1 MGGLKRVLSPGN
13 QMFFVLLV
21 AFAGGTAYFNFY
33 VAAAEGVLIVLA
45 ALIYRRQIVR
55 RRADIVKYIEQI
67 TTHLD
72 AADSTAH
79 CPLPLLILRVS
90 TGEMVWANDDFM
102 NAAGLKERL
111 FTQRVADFLP
121 GLDLK
126 WLGKEGST
134 SEVTMRER
142 RYTVCG
148 SMIRQNERREILAA
162 LYFIDITELT
172 ELRREYRLSRPAV
185 LVIMMDSYE
194 ECVKNLTDSQ
204 KSILQAAA
212 DEKISEWATP
222 LDGILRKLDR
232 DKYLLI
238 VEERE
243 LAGLIE
249 RRFAILNSIRSVT
262 GAANMPVTLSIGI
275 GRDGSTLGESYSFAQ
290 LAIDMALSRGGD
302 QAVVK
307 NRFSFDFYGGRSKE
321 IEVRT
326 KVKSRVIAASLS
338 NFISDSSMVFVMGHA
353 YSDIDSLG
361 AAAGVVCMTR
371 KRGKQAYIVIDD
383 KKTMA
388 GVLLQKLRAQEAY
401 VGVFID
407 PQQALI
413 LADNKTLL
421 VVVDCNRP
429 ELVESEQ
436 LLRSM
441 NRVALI
447 DHHRRSADHIENAVL
462 MMHEPSASSAC
473 ELVSE
478 LAQYICQPGD
488 ILRCEAEAMM
498 AGIVLDT
505 KSFTMQTG
513 MNTFE
518 AAAFLRG
525 AGADPVEIKKIFQN
539 DMRSSLERYEL
550 VSGARIVREGIT
562 VAYTE
567 TETDRAIASQAADEM
582 LNIAGIDASFVVF
595 PFNNETVIS
604 GRSLGGINVQMILE
618 LLGGGGHRTVAGAQL
633 KDATVMEGLDRL
645 IAAIDRHCD
654 ENGVGAVPPQAL

>member
-13 QMFFVLLV
+13 QMFFILLV
-21 AFAGGTAYFNFY
+21 AFAGGTAYFSIPA
-33 VAAAEGVLIVLA
+33 AAAEGVLIILA

-67 TTHLD
+67 TTNLD
-72 AADSTAH
+72 TADTTAH
-79 CPLPLLILRVS
+79 CPIPMLILRVS
-90 TGEMVWANDDFM
+90 TGEMIWANEGFM
-102 NAAGLKERL
+102 TAAGLKERL
-111 FTQRVADFLP
+111 FTQRIGDFLP

-134 SEVTMRER
+134 SEITLRER

-148 SMIRQNERREILAA
+148 SMIRQNERRDLLAS

-172 ELRREYRLSRPAV
+172 DLRREYRLSRPVV
-185 LVIMMDSYE
+185 LVIMMDNYE

-204 KSILQAAA
+204 KSNLQAAA
-212 DEKISEWATP
+212 DEKLSEWAEP

-243 LAGLIE
+243 LTGLIE
-249 RRFAILNSIRSVT
+249 RRFTILNSIRSVT
-262 GAANMPVTLSIGI
+262 GAANLPVTISIGV
-275 GRDGSTLGESYSFAQ
+275 GRDGSTLSESFSFAQ

-326 KVKSRVIAASLS
+326 KVKSRVVAASLS
-338 NFISDSSMVFVMGHA
+338 NFISDSSLVLVMGHA

-361 AAAGVVCMTR
+361 AAAGIVCMAR
-371 KRGKQAYIVIDD
+371 KRGKRACIVIDE

-388 GVLLQKLRAQEAY
+388 GVLLQKLQAHESY

-407 PQQALI
+407 SQTAMI
-413 LADNKTLL
+413 LADNKSLL
-421 VVVDCNRP
+421 VVVDCSRP

-436 LLRSM
+436 LLKSM
-441 NRVALI
+441 NRVAVV
-447 DHHRRSADHIENAVL
+447 DHHRRSVDYIENAVL
-462 MMHEPSASSAC
+462 LMHEPSASSAC
-473 ELVSE
+473 ELVCE
-478 LAQYICQPGD
+478 LAQYICQPSD

-505 KSFTMQTG
+505 KGFTMQTG

-550 VSGARIVREGIT
+550 VSSARIVREGIT
-562 VAYTE
+562 VAFTE
-567 TETDRAIASQAADEM
+567 TETDRAVASQAADEM

-595 PFNNETVIS
+595 PFGGEVAIS

-618 LLGGGGHRTVAGAQL
+618 RLGGGGHRTVAGAQL
-633 KDATVMEGLDRL
+633 KDATVMQALDRL
-645 IAAIDRHCD
+645 VTAIDRHCE
-654 ENGVGAVPPQAL
+654 ENKVGVLPPQAL

>member
-21 AFAGGTAYFNFY
+21 VFAGGTAYFSIP

-55 RRADIVKYIEQI
+55 RRADIVRYIEQI

-72 AADSTAH
+72 TADSVVH
-79 CPLPLLILRVS
+79 CPIPMLILRVS
-90 TGEMVWANDDFM
+90 TGEMIWANDGFM
-102 NAAGLKERL
+102 GISGMKERL
-111 FTQRVADFLP
+111 FSQRIGDFLP

-134 SEVTMRER
+134 SETTLRER

-148 SMIRQNERREILAA
+148 SMIRQADRKDLLAA
-162 LYFIDITELT
+162 LYFVDITELT
-172 ELRREYRLSRPAV
+172 ELRREYRLSRPV
-185 LVIMMDSYE
+185 VMMIMLDNYE

-204 KSILQAAA
+204 KSNMQAAA
-212 DEKISEWATP
+212 DEKISEWAAP

-232 DKYLLI
+232 DKYLLV

-249 RRFAILNSIRSVT
+249 RRFSVLNSIRSVT
-262 GAANMPVTLSIGI
+262 GAANLPVTLSIGV
-275 GRDGSTLGESYSFAQ
+275 GRDGSTPSESFSFAQ

-307 NRFSFDFYGGRSKE
+307 NRFSFDYYGGRSKE

-326 KVKSRVIAASLS
+326 KVKSRVVAASLS
-338 NFISDSSMVFVMGHA
+338 NFISDSSLVLVMGHA

-361 AAAGVVCMTR
+361 AATGVVCMAR
-371 KRGKQAYIVIDD
+371 KRGKRVHIVIDE

-388 GVLLQKLRAQEAY
+388 GALLQKMKAQDSY

-407 PQQALI
+407 PQTAMI

-421 VVVDCNRP
+421 VVVDCSRP

-436 LLRSM
+436 LLKSM
-441 NRVALI
+441 NRVAVV
-447 DHHRRSADHIENAVL
+447 DHHRRSSDYIENAVL
-462 MMHEPSASSAC
+462 LMHEPSASSAC
-473 ELVSE
+473 ELVCE
-478 LAQYICQPGD
+478 LAQYICQPSD

-505 KSFTMQTG
+505 KGFTLQTG

-550 VSGARIVREGIT
+550 VTSARIVREGIT
-562 VAYTE
+562 VAFTE
-567 TETDRAIASQAADEM
+567 TETDRAVASQAADEM

-595 PFNNETVIS
+595 PFGGETAIS

-618 LLGGGGHRTVAGAQL
+618 RLGGGGHRTVAGAQL
-633 KDATVMEGLDRL
+633 KDTTVMQAMDRL
-645 IAAIDRHCD
+645 VEVINRHCE
-654 ENGVGAVPPQAL
+654 ENGVGLVPPQAL

>member
-13 QMFFVLLV
+13 QMFFILLV
-21 AFAGGTAYFNFY
+21 AFAGGTAYFSIPA
-33 VAAAEGVLIVLA
+33 AAAEGVLIILA

-67 TTHLD
+67 TTNLD
-72 AADSTAH
+72 TADTTAH
-79 CPLPLLILRVS
+79 CPIPMLILRVS
-90 TGEMVWANDDFM
+90 TGEMIWANEGFM
-102 NAAGLKERL
+102 TAAGLKERL
-111 FTQRVADFLP
+111 FTQRIGDFLP

-134 SEVTMRER
+134 SEITLRER

-148 SMIRQNERREILAA
+148 SMIRQNERRDLLAS

-172 ELRREYRLSRPAV
+172 DLRREFRLSRPVV
-185 LVIMMDSYE
+185 LVIMMDNYE

-204 KSILQAAA
+204 KSNLQAAA
-212 DEKISEWATP
+212 DEKLSEWAEP

-243 LAGLIE
+243 LTGLIE
-249 RRFAILNSIRSVT
+249 RRFTILNSIRSVT
-262 GAANMPVTLSIGI
+262 GAANLPVTISIGV
-275 GRDGSTLGESYSFAQ
+275 GRDGSTLSESFSFAQ

-326 KVKSRVIAASLS
+326 KVKSRVVAASLS
-338 NFISDSSMVFVMGHA
+338 NFISDSSLVLVMGHA

-361 AAAGVVCMTR
+361 AAAGIVCMAR
-371 KRGKQAYIVIDD
+371 KRGKRACIVIDE

-388 GVLLQKLRAQEAY
+388 GVLLQKLRAHESY

-407 PQQALI
+407 SQTAMI

-421 VVVDCNRP
+421 VVVDCSRP

-436 LLRSM
+436 LLKSM
-441 NRVALI
+441 NRVAVV
-447 DHHRRSADHIENAVL
+447 DHHRRSVEYIENAVL
-462 MMHEPSASSAC
+462 LMHEPSASSAC
-473 ELVSE
+473 ELVCE
-478 LAQYICQPGD
+478 LAQYICQPSD

-505 KSFTMQTG
+505 KGFTMQTG

-550 VSGARIVREGIT
+550 VSSARIVREGIT
-562 VAYTE
+562 VAFTE
-567 TETDRAIASQAADEM
+567 TETDRAVASQAADEM

-595 PFNNETVIS
+595 PFGGEVAIS

-618 LLGGGGHRTVAGAQL
+618 RLGGGGHRTVAGAQL
-633 KDATVMEGLDRL
+633 KDATVMQALDRL
-645 IAAIDRHCD
+645 VTAIDRHCE
-654 ENGVGAVPPQAL
+654 ENKVGVLPPQAL